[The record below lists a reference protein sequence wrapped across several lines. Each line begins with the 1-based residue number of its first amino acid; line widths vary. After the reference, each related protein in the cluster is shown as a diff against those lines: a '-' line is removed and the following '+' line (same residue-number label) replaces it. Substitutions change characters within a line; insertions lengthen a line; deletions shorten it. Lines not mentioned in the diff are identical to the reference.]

1 MEPFTVEMSHW
12 ESPQMKVPLSQSL
25 LRGAVAHFG
34 SFLHAEHKRYKV
46 SDMHRLC
53 PVHFLAY
60 SHTSHTNLQVKL
72 WKQRGTKNADRG
84 PTGCRSYLS
93 FATPSKLKTNQ
104 VAWQLETSVK
114 QWESMRL
121 TMSCSLAISL
131 RQRDVSH
138 LLALS
143 DSIPFVNPIFF
154 GSNDPNDPNP
164 HQDAPGIRLII

>member
-60 SHTSHTNLQVKL
+60 SHYQSYQLASEALEAKGHQECWSGAYWLSLLLILCNSIQTQDKPGCLAAWDFCETMGINETHHVVFVGDIST
-72 WKQRGTKNADRG
+72 TKRCLSSIGSIRFYPLCEPNFFLV
-84 PTGCRSYLS
+84 PTIPTIPTRTRMHQ
-93 FATPSKLKTNQ
+93 A
-104 VAWQLETSVK
+104 
-114 QWESMRL
+114 
-121 TMSCSLAISL
+121 
-131 RQRDVSH
+131 
-138 LLALS
+138 S
-143 DSIPFVNPIFF
+143 DW
-154 GSNDPNDPNP
+154 
-164 HQDAPGIRLII
+164 